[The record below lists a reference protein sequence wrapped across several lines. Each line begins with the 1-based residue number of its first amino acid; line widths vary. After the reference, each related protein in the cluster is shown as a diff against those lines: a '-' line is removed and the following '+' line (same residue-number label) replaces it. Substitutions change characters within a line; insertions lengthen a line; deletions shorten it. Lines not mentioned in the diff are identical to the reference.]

1 MEEPGKGHQGPSVA
15 SKTLFGAYAEDVSIF
30 RDEPIFLAIY
40 DGNISREASA
50 EQKKWKAKKQTERFE
65 DGLLVK
71 SSTLTTYESWNKMRA
86 GAWLIDCSFINPKK
100 PKVHGI
106 YRVWEGGVLELSES
120 NIQFG
125 YRTRAVMINS
135 RSFKLSADEK
145 RSIEKNA
152 ARLFRAAA
160 RRPNDLLE
168 LATVVRICRKA

>member
-1 MEEPGKGHQGPSVA
+1 
-15 SKTLFGAYAEDVSIF
+15 L
-30 RDEPIFLAIY
+30 
-40 DGNISREASA
+40 
-50 EQKKWKAKKQTERFE
+50 
-65 DGLLVK
+65 
-71 SSTLTTYESWNKMRA
+71 
-86 GAWLIDCSFINPKK
+86 
-100 PKVHGI
+100 HGI

-125 YRTRAVMINS
+125 YRTGAVTINS

-168 LATVVRICRKA
+168 LSAVVRICRKA